1 MKPLVAVALLLPA
14 LACAPP
20 QGANRV
26 QRGQAL
32 YQRTCAIC
40 HGSSLEGMPGL
51 GKELKGNQ
59 FVAQR
64 SESELVEF
72 FKVGRRASDPANET
86 GVNMPPRGGNQ
97 ALTDEDLAAIA
108 AYLKSLP

>member
-1 MKPLVAVALLLPA
+1 MRAFPVIAFLMLGV
-14 LACAPP
+14 ACAPAKRNNVE
-20 QGANRV
+20 Q
-26 QRGQAL
+26 GQAL

-40 HGSSLEGMPGL
+40 HGTNAAGMPGL
-51 GKELKGNQ
+51 GKGLKANQ
-59 FVAQR
+59 FVAKR
-64 SESELVEF
+64 SEAELVEF

-108 AYLKSLP
+108 AYLKTLR